1 MKRKL
6 VILLAGLVI
15 LSGYQACSS
24 WAFGNGGARME
35 RMENSPQYREG
46 KFRNAVEWK
55 QPSLW
60 KSLSMIPE
68 FFFAENQR
76 TPEAPLPVRRVD
88 LREFGRPGRGRLN
101 ATWLG
106 HSSLMINIDGFRL
119 LSDPVFEKKVSFFG
133 PTRFN
138 GEVPLDIEQI
148 PQIDVVLI
156 SHNHYDHLNEFS
168 IRHLSGRAAM
178 FIVPLGLGAALEDWG
193 VSGDKIAELD
203 WWDEIQIDSRLMVAA
218 TPAQHFSGRGL
229 TDRNETLWT
238 SWVVAAP
245 HHRIYISG
253 DSGYFDGFRQIGDR
267 YGPFDMTFLECGAYD
282 EKWHPIHMFPEE
294 TVQAHI
300 DLGGKVLHPIHWAT
314 FNLALHSWYEPM
326 QRLRAAADS
335 AGLLSATPIVGET
348 TVYGSYIPDL
358 RWWEET
364 IARGS
369 EK

>member
-1 MKRKL
+1 MKTAL
-6 VILLAGLVI
+6 FILLIGLTV

-24 WAFGNGGARME
+24 WLLSTRGVQMDKI
-35 RMENSPQYREG
+35 ENSSQYQDG
-46 KFRNAVEWK
+46 KFRNVVEWEE
-55 QPSLW
+55 PS
-60 KSLSMIPE
+60 
-68 FFFAENQR
+68 FAEYASTTWDFLFADNQR
-76 TPEAPLPVRRVD
+76 TPAVPLAVREVD
-88 LREFGRPGRGRLN
+88 LARFDRSQKDRLKV
-101 ATWLG
+101 TWLG
-106 HSSLMINIDGFRL
+106 HSSLMIDIDGYRI
-119 LSDPVFEKKVSFFG
+119 LSDPVFEKKISFFG
-133 PTRFN
+133 PTRYN
-138 GEVPLDIEQI
+138 GEMPLDIERLTE
-148 PQIDVVLI
+148 IDVVMI